1 MRAFWSIA
9 LYVSHRPTAS
19 FPAKH
24 SNPRR
29 TPRVHKTPGQWQD
42 SKYLQTTVS
51 FPPFRPRSFKPRIPP
66 LVPFPPVHFLHSLL
80 ATAPRK
86 KKKEFAVQK
95 FSVGSEFSIQSAR
108 RRIGCGKRR
117 PPPPYPVRHS
127 LAASFFPCCFSV
139 AVAGGSLL
147 QL

>member
-42 SKYLQTTVS
+42 SKYAQTTVS
-51 FPPFRPRSFKPRIPP
+51 FPPFRPRSFKPRIPH
-66 LVPFPPVHFLHSLL
+66 LSLFL
-80 ATAPRK
+80 P
-86 KKKEFAVQK
+86 
-95 FSVGSEFSIQSAR
+95 SISCTR
-108 RRIGCGKRR
+108 
-117 PPPPYPVRHS
+117 
-127 LAASFFPCCFSV
+127 
-139 AVAGGSLL
+139 SLL
-147 QL
+147 QLPHEKKIIIRSTKILRWFRIFDPVRAPPDRMREAEAAAAVSGKAFARREFFSRMFFGCGRRG